1 MIGLDNFIK
10 RDISIIIPA
19 YNEEN
24 RISKVLDEI
33 SNYIHSNNLNWEI
46 IVSIDGN
53 DRTEEIVKEFSQ
65 KYNFIKYDKRNGRNG
80 KGNAIK
86 RVLPIVNG
94 KYVILMDADGTIKFN
109 DIIKNLHYLD
119 NYDAIMFNRYS
130 NPNNHIPL
138 RRRIPSRGFNILV
151 RVLLNIKIRDTQ
163 CGFKV
168 IRSDLLKKAFSNVAV
183 TNTFFDV
190 ALIFYIELYGGRII
204 EIPVDYVHDD
214 ESKFNVISEIVGQ
227 GVSLFAFTI
236 RHSRFYKYVPEWA
249 RDLYYR
255 KFRWI

>member
-1 MIGLDNFIK
+1 MDNLNNCYQK
-10 RDISIIIPA
+10 EISIIIPA
-19 YNEEN
+19 YNEEK

-53 DRTEEIVKEFSQ
+53 DKTDEIVKEFS
-65 KYNFIKYDKRNGRNG
+65 KRFNFIKYDKKNGRNG

-130 NPNNHIPL
+130 NPNNH
-138 RRRIPSRGFNILV
+138 
-151 RVLLNIKIRDTQ
+151 
-163 CGFKV
+163 
-168 IRSDLLKKAFSNVAV
+168 
-183 TNTFFDV
+183 
-190 ALIFYIELYGGRII
+190 
-204 EIPVDYVHDD
+204 
-214 ESKFNVISEIVGQ
+214 
-227 GVSLFAFTI
+227 
-236 RHSRFYKYVPEWA
+236 
-249 RDLYYR
+249 
-255 KFRWI
+255 